1 MAHVPGVGTPGYNI
15 PALRGFGFAARL
27 GGELDGFARQ
37 RPSVIVRP
45 GKAVLGE
52 RGNDEMYD
60 VVTLGETMLRFTPPA
75 RNRLEQVDHLQVH
88 IGGSESNTAVGLAR
102 LGLKTAWL
110 SRLPSTAL
118 GRMVSGELSKYGV
131 DTSHVVWSDSDR
143 VGLYFLEEAGP
154 PRGSQVI
161 YDRRD
166 SAISRMQPHELPR
179 ELFAPGGL
187 KCFHTTGITMALSD
201 STRAT
206 ALLATQ
212 LAEAAD
218 ALISFD
224 INYRSKL
231 WSPAEAVKHCEPML
245 HSADLIF
252 LPDRDVQTLFQLPA
266 VEEPEQALETLSQR
280 YPGARWIMT
289 RGRTGSTC
297 LADGT
302 FYVEGIFASDEIG
315 RLGGGDAFSA
325 GFLAQYLASQGDIPS
340 ALRWGAAVSA
350 LKYSMPG
357 DLPLV
362 TRAEVE
368 ALVGRNDAQK
378 QWR

>member
-1 MAHVPGVGTPGYNI
+1 
-15 PALRGFGFAARL
+15 
-27 GGELDGFARQ
+27 
-37 RPSVIVRP
+37 
-45 GKAVLGE
+45 
-52 RGNDEMYD
+52 MYD

-75 RNRLEQVDHLQVH
+75 RNRLEHADHLQVH
-88 IGGSESNTAVGLAR
+88 VGGSESNTAVGLAR

-110 SRLPSTAL
+110 SRLPHTAL
-118 GRMVSGELSKYGV
+118 GRIVSGELSKYGV
-131 DTSHVVWSDSDR
+131 DTAHVVWSDTDR
-143 VGLYFLEEAGP
+143 LGLYFLEEAGP

-166 SAISRMQPHELPR
+166 SAISRMQPDELPR
-179 ELFAPGGL
+179 QLFAAGML

-201 STRAT
+201 SARAT
-206 ALLATQ
+206 ALLAVQ
-212 LAEAAD
+212 LATAAK
-218 ALISFD
+218 AMISFD

-231 WSPAEAVKHCEPML
+231 WSPTDAVKHCEPML
-245 HSADLIF
+245 QAADLIF
-252 LPDRDVQTLFQLPA
+252 IPDRDVQTLFALAA
-266 VEEPEQALETLSQR
+266 VDEPEQALESLSQR
-280 YPGARWIMT
+280 YPGATWVMT

-297 LADGT
+297 LANGT
-302 FYVEGIFASDEIG
+302 FHVEGIFTSDEIG

-325 GFLAQYLASQGDIPS
+325 GFLARYLESDGNIPQS
-340 ALRWGAAVSA
+340 LRWGAAVSA

-368 ALVGRNDAQK
+368 SLVGRNDGPT